1 MYLAHS
7 ILFFSKLTMASIYR
21 DVDVSIGP
29 MFEREIDHIFEA
41 AREHGVNLL
50 PKFYP
55 GLGSDNLPV
64 QHQP

>member
-29 MFEREIDHIFEA
+29 LFEREIDHIFEA

-50 PKFYP
+50 LEFFLV
-55 GLGSDNLPV
+55 LGSDNLPV
-64 QHQP
+64 HHQS